1 MRRLGRSKILRSEL
15 IVAPMANP
23 DRLNGSGLIVVNP
36 PWRLDQEL
44 AVLLPVLVQALG
56 RNGAGRFRLDW
67 LAGAPPE

>member
-1 MRRLGRSKILRSEL
+1 
-15 IVAPMANP
+15 MANP

-44 AVLLPVLVQALG
+44 AVLLPALAHALG

-67 LAGAPPE
+67 LAGAPSG